1 MTKIAQ
7 VVTMPLFSSLHQGPP
22 YLVDIHVTLRP
33 TTRLKHDKREVIN
46 ELERDDLYIPYHTS
60 RAGRRKA
67 HNTSPQFT
75 SPKIV
80 SHQIFA
86 RRYK

>member
-67 HNTSPQFT
+67 HNIPTVHVTKDRQSPNIRKT
-75 SPKIV
+75 
-80 SHQIFA
+80 
-86 RRYK
+86 R